1 MGPDRLASGQGL
13 AEPSA
18 AAGRTCTGRARL
30 SQPRRRRVP
39 VAQINLVVMPAV
51 VYYLYFGIG
60 FNDAS
65 LLPGSGSDWA
75 GFFRAIAP
83 TVPAALVYLAWFAF
97 QVALERLLP
106 GRVVQGMPLTDGTT
120 LPYRINGL
128 LAMIVSLVALAGGY
142 VVGWLPLAWLHAN
155 LGSLITVVTI
165 FSFAFSVFVWWWG
178 RNHPGGP
185 SRTTGSF
192 VRDYFYGVAL
202 NPRLPPVSGFDLKWF
217 CECRP
222 GLIGWLALDLGMIA
236 AQYERH
242 GEVSAP
248 LAIVVALQVFY
259 VANNFWNESLLLT
272 TIDIQQEKFGWMLV
286 FGDLVLVPMTYCLQA
301 YYLIDHFRD
310 PSPWW
315 LGAVVAFHFLGYA
328 IFVLA
333 NRQKDRF
340 RKDPDGCIIW
350 GRPARYMETQR
361 GKRLLLS
368 GFWGLARHMNYLGDW
383 MIALS
388 WGLLCGFGSLIPY
401 FYPAWFALLLITRER
416 RDDRWCARKYG
427 ADWDRYKEQVPWRII
442 PRVY

>member
-1 MGPDRLASGQGL
+1 
-13 AEPSA
+13 
-18 AAGRTCTGRARL
+18 
-30 SQPRRRRVP
+30 
-39 VAQINLVVMPAV
+39 
-51 VYYLYFGIG
+51 
-60 FNDAS
+60 
-65 LLPGSGSDWA
+65 
-75 GFFRAIAP
+75 
-83 TVPAALVYLAWFAF
+83 
-97 QVALERLLP
+97 
-106 GRVVQGMPLTDGTT
+106 
-120 LPYRINGL
+120 
-128 LAMIVSLVALAGGY
+128 
-142 VVGWLPLAWLHAN
+142 
-155 LGSLITVVTI
+155 
-165 FSFAFSVFVWWWG
+165 
-178 RNHPGGP
+178 
-185 SRTTGSF
+185 
-192 VRDYFYGVAL
+192 
-202 NPRLPPVSGFDLKWF
+202 
-217 CECRP
+217 
-222 GLIGWLALDLGMIA
+222 
-236 AQYERH
+236 
-242 GEVSAP
+242 
-248 LAIVVALQVFY
+248 VALQVFY

-361 GKRLLLS
+361 GKRLLL
-368 GFWGLARHMNYLGDW
+368 
-383 MIALS
+383 
-388 WGLLCGFGSLIPY
+388 IPY